1 MAKLNLNAIA
11 TRALLDN
18 HFRADI
24 LNGHRK
30 ERISEFDLTE
40 DERKV
45 VLSIEADTLDQ
56 FIHHL
61 GRWIYAIE
69 IT

>member
-1 MAKLNLNAIA
+1 MSKLNLNAIA

-40 DERKV
+40 DERTAI
-45 VLSIEADTLDQ
+45 LSIEADSLDQ
-56 FIHHL
+56 FIRQL

-69 IT
+69 IM